1 MKFKNTRTGHHG
13 ASSWILDPL
22 WWIKHDKVASR
33 SPKVHCE
40 CVFPFFGGSV
50 YKEINIFWR
59 WIQDF
64 GSNHRPEYISEFAIN
79 WLKWWKCLQN
89 VSVASCVYV
98 LHVWWPGGGETC
110 KQGRVKQLSADT
122 QQHCRPT
129 YRPRARG
136 KITMAALRLPLC
148 LPLCLR
154 GAVLLKTDMKTEPGH
169 SGAPEGG
176 PLADAATRSSPPLLP
191 PAPGPEDSPEAN
203 RPRTQ

>member
-1 MKFKNTRTGHHG
+1 MKYKNTRTGHHG

-136 KITMAALRLPLC
+136 KINNGSAA
-148 LPLCLR
+148 
-154 GAVLLKTDMKTEPGH
+154 
-169 SGAPEGG
+169 
-176 PLADAATRSSPPLLP
+176 SPPLPPSLP
-191 PAPGPEDSPEAN
+191 PRGCAFEDRHENTQRGPWRRSPGRCSHPLLSSPAPTGSGPW
-203 RPRTQ
+203 RQPRG